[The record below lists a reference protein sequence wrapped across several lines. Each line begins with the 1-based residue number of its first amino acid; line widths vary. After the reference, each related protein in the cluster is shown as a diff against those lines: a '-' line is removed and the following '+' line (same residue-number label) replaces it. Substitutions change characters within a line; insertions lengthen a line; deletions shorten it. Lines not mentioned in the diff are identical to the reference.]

1 MSTWTSPEADLAPR
15 AALSTLPL
23 CGQLPLQS
31 RVSFA
36 PPAAS
41 APRPVAAA
49 TPRRAHE
56 QPPSAPCD
64 CLTLAGA
71 EAPELRALQL
81 GSCNLGEA
89 TVAVLLGGTRSPGSR
104 LEALDVS
111 RTCSAAASDAGSSG
125 TALAR
130 HHARAQPAGSASFG
144 QVAQAI
150 TDAGPRLIRLSFNGV
165 PLGPGAAKA
174 LGEALKQRAA
184 AGRGVEA
191 LSVGSTGGG
200 DALCEALSP
209 TIASGTLRLVDLS
222 DCGAGDAGL
231 EAVAVALSSPACRAE
246 DLRLG
251 GNCVSA
257 GDGMLGGLRIGRE
270 LALRACAAAVEAAA
284 IVASGAAEDESAE
297 DGSAIVASNARRS
310 LPTVVNLTGRTMR
323 SAQQAA
329 REGAGEALAESLAG
343 IVAGDVSVELADED
357 VITASPALAPVV
369 QAAAVEAL
377 RAIGI
382 DPVMQPL
389 PPATHEAVASRA
401 SAAPRPALDAANLRL
416 AERQAP
422 PQRAAGA
429 GSGARAHVPADVQS
443 TGSHVEQQVPQPRPG
458 AASAAEALPA
468 RPAQKPLAAPPGA
481 SQLWTAPGG
490 RQSHGEPHVPRA
502 GRAARP
508 AGAGDQVQPMPALD
522 ALPPGMRGPGR
533 RLAAPM
539 RHQPPAPA
547 APMGAAAPGP
557 AVVAASATEST
568 PVSGGA
574 AGSGE
579 PAAAS
584 SPSPG
589 PAPQAHQALPAPS
602 ARPQSQH
609 GPPLAAGC
617 GAADGSRVPAPSAP
631 ASSSASAPPA
641 APAAGAATAAPAGP
655 AAATHAPVPAP
666 APASAPAGG
675 VTAVEDRRVH
685 ALLMALESRTAEAE
699 RRAAA
704 AVERAERAEAI
715 AEASAA
721 AAKEAATQAAEDR
734 AEAAKSQAQVR
745 SLASTVERL
754 AARLDSID
762 AQTATAVAATKA
774 AEATAARAAVAA
786 AVSSDASSPSNAA
799 GAEARPDPQLA
810 TALART
816 SEAAERAGALA
827 ESSQAQVAELT
838 TRLGT
843 LEEAVLREQA
853 DTIAALEAILAS
865 QTGVAQ

>member
-1 MSTWTSPEADLAPR
+1 MVGVRPLADVVATLSSGAVSI
-15 AALSTLPL
+15 AALLPAPEHVVALCSAVASSLSPVEHLDLTGSRFGSPGSTEH
-23 CGQLPLQS
+23 
-31 RVSFA
+31 
-36 PPAAS
+36 
-41 APRPVAAA
+41 AAA
-49 TPRRAHE
+49 VRAVAFAIA
-56 QPPSAPCD
+56 Q
-64 CLTLAGA
+64 
-71 EAPELRALQL
+71 APELRALQL

-89 TVAVLLGGTRSPGSR
+89 AVAVLLGGTRSPGSR

-200 DALCEALSP
+200 DALCVALSP

-310 LPTVVNLTGRTMR
+310 LPTVVDLTGRTMR

-382 DPVMQPL
+382 DP
-389 PPATHEAVASRA
+389 
-401 SAAPRPALDAANLRL
+401 
-416 AERQAP
+416 
-422 PQRAAGA
+422 
-429 GSGARAHVPADVQS
+429 
-443 TGSHVEQQVPQPRPG
+443 
-458 AASAAEALPA
+458 
-468 RPAQKPLAAPPGA
+468 
-481 SQLWTAPGG
+481 
-490 RQSHGEPHVPRA
+490 
-502 GRAARP
+502 
-508 AGAGDQVQPMPALD
+508 
-522 ALPPGMRGPGR
+522 
-533 RLAAPM
+533 
-539 RHQPPAPA
+539 
-547 APMGAAAPGP
+547 
-557 AVVAASATEST
+557 
-568 PVSGGA
+568 
-574 AGSGE
+574 
-579 PAAAS
+579 
-584 SPSPG
+584 
-589 PAPQAHQALPAPS
+589 
-602 ARPQSQH
+602 
-609 GPPLAAGC
+609 
-617 GAADGSRVPAPSAP
+617 
-631 ASSSASAPPA
+631 
-641 APAAGAATAAPAGP
+641 
-655 AAATHAPVPAP
+655 
-666 APASAPAGG
+666 
-675 VTAVEDRRVH
+675 
-685 ALLMALESRTAEAE
+685 
-699 RRAAA
+699 
-704 AVERAERAEAI
+704 
-715 AEASAA
+715 
-721 AAKEAATQAAEDR
+721 
-734 AEAAKSQAQVR
+734 
-745 SLASTVERL
+745 
-754 AARLDSID
+754 
-762 AQTATAVAATKA
+762 TATAVAAAKA

>member
-1 MSTWTSPEADLAPR
+1 MVGVRPLADVVATLSSGAVSI
-15 AALSTLPL
+15 AALLPAPEHVVALCSAVASSLSPVEHLDLTGSRFGSPGSTEH
-23 CGQLPLQS
+23 
-31 RVSFA
+31 
-36 PPAAS
+36 
-41 APRPVAAA
+41 AAA
-49 TPRRAHE
+49 VRAVAFAIA
-56 QPPSAPCD
+56 Q
-64 CLTLAGA
+64 
-71 EAPELRALQL
+71 APELRALQL

-89 TVAVLLGGTRSPGSR
+89 AVAVLLGGTRSPGSR

-310 LPTVVNLTGRTMR
+310 LPTVVDLTGRTMR

-401 SAAPRPALDAANLRL
+401 SAAPRPALDAANLRG

-443 TGSHVEQQVPQPRPG
+443 TGSHVEQQVPQPR
-458 AASAAEALPA
+458 
-468 RPAQKPLAAPPGA
+468 
-481 SQLWTAPGG
+481 
-490 RQSHGEPHVPRA
+490 
-502 GRAARP
+502 
-508 AGAGDQVQPMPALD
+508 
-522 ALPPGMRGPGR
+522 
-533 RLAAPM
+533 
-539 RHQPPAPA
+539 
-547 APMGAAAPGP
+547 
-557 AVVAASATEST
+557 
-568 PVSGGA
+568 
-574 AGSGE
+574 
-579 PAAAS
+579 
-584 SPSPG
+584 
-589 PAPQAHQALPAPS
+589 
-602 ARPQSQH
+602 
-609 GPPLAAGC
+609 
-617 GAADGSRVPAPSAP
+617 
-631 ASSSASAPPA
+631 
-641 APAAGAATAAPAGP
+641 AATAAPAGP

-734 AEAAKSQAQVR
+734 AEAEKSQAQVR

-762 AQTATAVAATKA
+762 AQTATAVAAAKA